1 MFRHERNIAK
11 RHITYGEL
19 DTGVAGHVNVAN
31 IGASTIGVDL
41 VEGDCDF
48 APSLDLRHGL
58 RGQGILSVFPNVNV
72 SLELCASTRVDDIG
86 FDLGI
91 SNDGRVLLARVD
103 ADAISS
109 NRGVDFKRGGGGLLL
124 AAKLYPWTMLTGC
137 LDEPTLETNTSGRPI
152 KALRI
157 GNDCMAVSQDQQRR
171 SSQKRR
177 ENTHLAKLSR

>member
-1 MFRHERNIAK
+1 MNGEVESLCFGLRETVGSRHVVQDGEVLQAFLSATCFSMKENNAK

-58 RGQGILSVFPNVNV
+58 RGQGILSVFSNVNV
-72 SLELCASTRVDDIG
+72 SLELCASTRIDDIG
-86 FDLGI
+86 FYLGI

-109 NRGVDFKRGGGGLLL
+109 NRGVDFKGGVC
-124 AAKLYPWTMLTGC
+124 Y
-137 LDEPTLETNTSGRPI
+137 
-152 KALRI
+152 
-157 GNDCMAVSQDQQRR
+157 
-171 SSQKRR
+171 
-177 ENTHLAKLSR
+177 